1 MSYQAFLQEIEKG
14 LLSPV
19 YLLYAS
25 DSFLLREAL
34 GLIKSV
40 VPEGERA
47 FNLHIFDLSSPEER
61 FSLQQVIEVANMF
74 PFFGKR
80 RFSVLWADLQKLPEK
95 DLKRLDAYVSNPAPH
110 SVFVML
116 HEGELK
122 KDMRERF
129 RASKIVFL
137 DIKESEIPSWIKHKA
152 RLRGLEITDDVADY
166 LLGLTGPS
174 LGLLSA
180 EIDKV
185 SLLGKK
191 NVSIEDIS
199 DIIAGGRF
207 YSPFE
212 LVDALRQKDAKR
224 VFRIYKELK
233 GTTEDYNLIGVL
245 NWLYGRNLAFRA
257 WQKREEYFYR
267 VFEILNKADI
277 DIKSS
282 GIDFPMEYLL
292 IKLLRL

>member
-1 MSYQAFLQEIEKG
+1 MSYQVLLQEIEKG
-14 LLSPV
+14 LPSPL

-25 DSFLLREAL
+25 DSFLLREAV
-34 GLIKSV
+34 GLVKSL
-40 VPEGERA
+40 VPEGERD
-47 FNLHIFDLSSPEER
+47 FNLHIFDLLSPDEP
-61 FSLQQVIEVANMF
+61 FSIQQIIDTANMF
-74 PFFGKR
+74 PFFGER
-80 RFSVLWADLQKLPEK
+80 RFSILSGDLKKLSEK
-95 DLKRLDAYVSNPAPH
+95 DLKLLDSYISNPAPH

-122 KDMRERF
+122 KEMRERF
-129 RASKIVFL
+129 RASKVVFL

-152 RLRGLEITDDVADY
+152 HLKGLEITDDVADY
-166 LLGLTGPS
+166 LLGLIGPS

-191 NVSIEDIS
+191 QVSIEDIS
-199 DIIAGGRF
+199 EIIAGGRF

-212 LVDALRQKDAKR
+212 LVDALRQKDAER

-233 GTTEDYNLIGVL
+233 GTTEDYSLIGVL
-245 NWLYGRNLAFRA
+245 NWLYGRSLTFKPG
-257 WQKREEYFYR
+257 QKREEHLSR

-282 GIDFPMEYLL
+282 GIDYPVEYLL
-292 IKLLRL
+292 VRLLRL